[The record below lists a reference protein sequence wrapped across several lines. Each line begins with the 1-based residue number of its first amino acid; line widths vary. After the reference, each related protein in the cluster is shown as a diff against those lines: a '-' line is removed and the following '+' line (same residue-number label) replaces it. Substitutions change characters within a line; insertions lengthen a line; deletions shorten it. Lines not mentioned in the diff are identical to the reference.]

1 MAIPIPLQVDVFWHP
16 DDDPSC
22 VEIAKIVYKAL
33 NRDPFDPCLPGIG
46 IPVFFSSPNA
56 AVRESVPGAAEVQCD
71 LRVALLTSA
80 FVLDEEWQAYLA
92 LNRDQVHMKRDHSTL
107 IECGLGHGLLDGP
120 ELGIE
125 LPPDADPAEIAEIVL
140 EHILL
145 QACRLLTGRARV
157 NQATRGA
164 APLKLFLSHTK
175 RDEAGRT
182 IAIRLKSQLESIA
195 ADRFFD
201 EVSIQPGDDI
211 RGELYANIADAA
223 LVAIRTDRF
232 VSSPW
237 CRREVA
243 FAKRNGRPIV
253 VIDALTNAEPRSSPL
268 LANLP
273 TVRLNPD
280 ALEADEM
287 RRATNFLGL
296 EVLRFLHAS
305 RHLALLEENGLVPQ
319 GTMVLVRPPETH
331 DLSVLIGTAQRDV
344 QPATKTVFLYPD
356 PVLGAEEAEDLEAHG
371 VTLLTPSGRWGRVL
385 TGLKLGL
392 SVGTVDEPTLRTLGL
407 SGLHVT
413 DAVRVISRQAL
424 AAGANLVYGGALELT
439 GPSDDSNN
447 LVSALFE
454 MIGIYNRGGTVEFP
468 PLDNYTAWP
477 FWQGA
482 SLDWLAARRHMLRV
496 RRLTAPAAAGDQA
509 DADLISLR
517 ETAWGR
523 CLIGL
528 SLSTMR
534 REIAVATG
542 ARIVL
547 GGAPHGFIGLLPGI
561 VEEALLTLDH
571 RRPLY
576 VIGGFGGAAG
586 ALAAVLLGRAASSLS
601 FEHQVEYTPGYPE
614 TIEAYEAHRATNAG
628 LPPIDYPAIVNRFAQ
643 HGLAGLAAANGLDER
658 ENRMLLTTRS
668 LDNAIHLVMSGL
680 NRIWDP
686 AQEQRLL

>member
-1 MAIPIPLQVDVFWHP
+1 MPMPIALQVDVFWHP

-33 NRDPFDPCLPGIG
+33 NRDPFDPFLPGIG
-46 IPVFFSSPNA
+46 IPVFFSSPYA
-56 AVRESVPGAAEVQCD
+56 AGKESSPTTDEVQCD
-71 LRVALLTSA
+71 LRLALLTPA
-80 FVLDEEWQAYLA
+80 LVLDMDWQVYLA
-92 LNRDQVHMKRDHSTL
+92 MNREQIRAKREHGTL
-107 IECGLGHGLLDGP
+107 IEFGVGQGLLDGP

-125 LPPDADPAEIAEIVL
+125 LPPDADPAQIVL
-140 EHILL
+140 EHTLL
-145 QACRLLTGRARV
+145 QACRLLAGGARV

-175 RDEAGRT
+175 RDAAGRT
-182 IAIRLKSQLESIA
+182 VAIRLKSQLESIA

-211 RGELYANIADAA
+211 SGELDANVADAA

-243 FAKRNGRPIV
+243 LAKRNGRPIV

-273 TVRLNPD
+273 TVRLDPD
-280 ALEADEM
+280 ALETKQM
-287 RRATNFLGL
+287 RRVTNFLGL

-305 RHLALLEENGLVPQ
+305 RHLALLKENGLVPQ
-319 GTMVLVRPPETH
+319 GTMVLVRPPETR
-331 DLSVLIGTAQRDV
+331 DLSVLIGTAKRDS
-344 QPATKTVFLYPD
+344 QPAAKTVFLYPD
-356 PVLGAEEAEDLEAHG
+356 PVLGAEEVEDLEAHG
-371 VTLLTPSGRWGRVL
+371 VTLITPSGRWGRSL
-385 TGLKLGL
+385 EGLKLGL
-392 SVGTVDEPTLRTLGL
+392 SAGTVDEVTLRTFGL
-407 SGLHVT
+407 SSLHLT
-413 DAVRVISRQAL
+413 DAARVISRQAL
-424 AAGANLVYGGALELT
+424 AAGANLVYGGALEMT
-439 GPSDDSNN
+439 GPSEDSNN

-468 PLDNYTAWP
+468 PLDNYTPWP
-477 FWQGA
+477 FWQGV

-496 RRLTAPAAAGDQA
+496 RKLPAPTVAGDLA
-509 DADLISLR
+509 DAEFTSLR

-534 REIAVATG
+534 REIAAATD

-547 GGAPHGFIGLLPGI
+547 GGASHGFIGLLPGI

-586 ALAAVLLGRAASSLS
+586 VLAAVLLGRAAPSLS
-601 FEHQVEYTPGYPE
+601 LNYQMAHTSGYPE
-614 TIEAYEAHRATNAG
+614 TIETYEAHRSTTPG
-628 LPPIDYPAIVNRFAQ
+628 LPAIDYPAIVSRFAR
-643 HGLAGLAAANGLDER
+643 HGLTGLAAANGLNER
-658 ENRMLLTTRS
+658 ENRGLLTTRN
-668 LDNAIHLVMSGL
+668 LDIAVHLIMSGL
-680 NRIWDP
+680 SRVSKP
-686 AQEQRLL
+686 VPEQKLP

>member
-1 MAIPIPLQVDVFWHP
+1 MLIPIPLQVDVFWHP

-33 NRDPFDPCLPGIG
+33 NRDPFDPFLPGIG

-56 AVRESVPGAAEVQCD
+56 VARQSFPTPGEVQCD
-71 LRVALLTSA
+71 LRVALLTPTL
-80 FVLDEEWQAYLA
+80 VLDEDWKAYLE
-92 LNRDQVHMKRDHSTL
+92 LNREQVRGKRDHATL
-107 IECGLGHGLLDGP
+107 IEFGLGQGLLDGP

-125 LPPDADPAEIAEIVL
+125 LKPDTDRAEIVL
-140 EHILL
+140 EHTLL
-145 QACRLLTGRARV
+145 QACRLLAGRARV
-157 NQATRGA
+157 NQAIRGA

-175 RDEAGRT
+175 RDAAGRKV
-182 IAIRLKSQLESIA
+182 AIHLKNQLECTT

-211 RGELYANIADAA
+211 SGELCANIADAA

-243 FAKRNGRPIV
+243 LAKRNGRPIV

-273 TVRLNPD
+273 TVRLDPD
-280 ALEADEM
+280 ALETEEK
-287 RRATNFLGL
+287 RRVTNFLGL

-319 GTMVLVRPPETH
+319 GAMVLVRPPETH
-331 DLSVLIGTAQRDV
+331 DLSVLIGTAQRDD

-356 PVLGAEEAEDLEAHG
+356 PVLGAEEAGDLEAHG
-371 VTLLTPSGRWGRVL
+371 VTLITPSGRWGRIL
-385 TGLKLGL
+385 EGLKLGL

-407 SGLHVT
+407 SSLHLT

-424 AAGANLVYGGALELT
+424 AAGANLVYGGTLEMT
-439 GPSDDSNN
+439 GPSEDSNN

-477 FWQGA
+477 FWQGV

-496 RRLTAPAAAGDQA
+496 RQLPAPAASGNLA
-509 DADLISLR
+509 DADLTSLR

-534 REIAVATG
+534 REIAAATR

-547 GGAPHGFIGLLPGI
+547 GGATHDFIGLLPGI

-586 ALAAVLLGRAASSLS
+586 ALAAALLGRATSSLS
-601 FEHQVEYTPGYPE
+601 FDYQVTYTPGYPE
-614 TIEAYEAHRATNAG
+614 TIKAYEAHRSTIAG
-628 LPPIDYPAIVNRFAQ
+628 LPAVDYPAIVSRLAE
-643 HGLAGLAAANGLDER
+643 HGLTGLTAVNGLDEQ
-658 ENRMLLTTRS
+658 ENRMLLTTRN
-668 LDNAIHLVMSGL
+668 LEIAVHLVMSGL
-680 NRIWDP
+680 SRVWDP
-686 AQEQRLL
+686 ITEQRSP